1 MRARSLRCPFCVR
14 LPLRE
19 INGMGEGIEAIP
31 GWSCDHCGVK
41 FVVTNPSYL
50 PRKVWKKH
58 PTCKKRAIAHAEKKK
73 RGNDG

>member
-1 MRARSLRCPFCVR
+1 
-14 LPLRE
+14 
-19 INGMGEGIEAIP
+19 MGEGIEAIP